1 MSNDLSEAASTGAN
15 TSIPPGFTHLPG
27 SGFLRNCGGL
37 FVDST
42 RNLIAV
48 RIRPEHLNPLQI
60 AHGGFLATLADT
72 AFGWA
77 LKQAAGDQQ
86 PPATVSL
93 ALDYLSPARPGDWVE
108 AHVQVHKI
116 GHLLSH
122 ASLQLWADEKLL
134 VQAKATFVH
143 NTASLH
149 GAS

>member
-1 MSNDLSEAASTGAN
+1 MNDDYRQATAGPDADA
-15 TSIPPGFTHLPG
+15 PPGFTLLP
-27 SGFLRNCGGL
+27 SSTFVKTCGGL
-37 FVDST
+37 YIDPS
-42 RNLIAV
+42 RDLLAA
-48 RIRPEHLNPLQI
+48 RIRPEHLNPLEI

-72 AFGWA
+72 AFGWV

-108 AHVQVHKI
+108 AHVQIHKL
-116 GHLLSH
+116 GRLLSH
-122 ASLQLWADEKLL
+122 ASLQLRVGKKLL

-143 NTASLH
+143 NSASLH